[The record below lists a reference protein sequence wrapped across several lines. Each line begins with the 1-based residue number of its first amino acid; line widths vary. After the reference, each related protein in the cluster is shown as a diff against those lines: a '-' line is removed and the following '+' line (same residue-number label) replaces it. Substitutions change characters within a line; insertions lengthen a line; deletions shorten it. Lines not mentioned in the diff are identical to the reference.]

1 MVMNQELDS
10 AVQSTFYTKLFQF
23 MLNLTKYFQVTF
35 SQQVVFQF
43 FLKSYNILDNIL
55 IIWGNIWRESRC
67 SFCFHK
73 AFTLVRKDSKELKVR
88 WICLHH
94 CMSNADHNLPAQN
107 VSLASSL
114 FWAKNSQGLEELRRI
129 FDLSLTA

>member
-43 FLKSYNILDNIL
+43 F
-55 IIWGNIWRESRC
+55 
-67 SFCFHK
+67 F
-73 AFTLVRKDSKELKVR
+73 
-88 WICLHH
+88 
-94 CMSNADHNLPAQN
+94 
-107 VSLASSL
+107 
-114 FWAKNSQGLEELRRI
+114 EELQYSRQYSHYLGQHLKRKQMQ
-129 FDLSLTA
+129 FLLS

>member
-55 IIWGNIWRESRC
+55 IIWGNI
-67 SFCFHK
+67 
-73 AFTLVRKDSKELKVR
+73 
-88 WICLHH
+88 
-94 CMSNADHNLPAQN
+94 
-107 VSLASSL
+107 
-114 FWAKNSQGLEELRRI
+114 
-129 FDLSLTA
+129 